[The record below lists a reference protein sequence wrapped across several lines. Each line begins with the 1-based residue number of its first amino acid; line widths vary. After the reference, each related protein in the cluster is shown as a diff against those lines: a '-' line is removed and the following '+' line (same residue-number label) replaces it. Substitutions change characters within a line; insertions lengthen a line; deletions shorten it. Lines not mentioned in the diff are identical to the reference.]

1 MDAVFDLLQS
11 HDPANNEQSRA
22 LLCVAVWL
30 QCRMSDIWAEDGTL
44 EPSPY
49 SSSASHV
56 KELLMVLLGPGG
68 TGKTTVLRVQE
79 ALIDHF
85 AGPEAVRKCAISNT
99 AARLLGGD
107 AMHALCKLP
116 PYGLHGKRGRLSDAV
131 LRNHRQ
137 KWDSAHAVF
146 MDEVSMVGNAQ
157 LHQCDVR
164 IRQAKQEPLM
174 RF

>member
-1 MDAVFDLLQS
+1 MEAAFHLL
-11 HDPANNEQSRA
+11 HNHVLVNKEQAHA
-22 LLCVAVWL
+22 LLHVAAWL

-56 KELLMVLLGPGG
+56 KELQTVLLGPGG

-85 AGPEAVRKCAISNT
+85 IGPEAVRKCAISNT

-107 AMHALCKLP
+107 TMHALCKLP
-116 PYGLHGKRGRLSDAV
+116 PPGLHGRRGKLSAAV

-137 KWDSAHAVF
+137 R
-146 MDEVSMVGNAQ
+146 VG
-157 LHQCDVR
+157 LRTCGVY
-164 IRQAKQEPLM
+164 
-174 RF
+174 